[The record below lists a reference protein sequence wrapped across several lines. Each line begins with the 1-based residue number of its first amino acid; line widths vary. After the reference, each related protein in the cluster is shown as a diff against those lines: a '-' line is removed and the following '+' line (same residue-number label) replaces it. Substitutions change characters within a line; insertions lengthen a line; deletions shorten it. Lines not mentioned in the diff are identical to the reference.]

1 MGETGKALLEFT
13 ARAGTKTGCDANP
26 FDIGN
31 VPNVTRQRRVARRV
45 SPRRGPRPAQVVH
58 RGWGLLVSCVP
69 CLRPRAGTAAAG
81 RTGVETREGRSGT
94 VQVHRLSVSPLSGFT
109 LVVAFSCVSLIGL
122 SRYALALSRASLW
135 GRQS

>member
-58 RGWGLLVSCVP
+58 RGWGLLVV
-69 CLRPRAGTAAAG
+69 LRPMLASAG
-81 RTGVETREGRSGT
+81 RHRRPVGPDDTGRDSRGTESG
-94 VQVHRLSVSPLSGFT
+94 VGPSLRLSRLR
-109 LVVAFSCVSLIGL
+109 LH
-122 SRYALALSRASLW
+122 SRASRWSLPFRV
-135 GRQS
+135 GVAYSYRP